1 MVEAISMGNT
11 FQVSRDVS
19 ELISAIKRARPSDWI
34 LTGPSPKR
42 IRLTPFEDNG
52 AKAVKINEGNVV
64 IHVK

>member
-19 ELISAIKRARPSDWI
+19 EIISALKRARPSDWI
-34 LTGPSPKR
+34 LMTPSPKR

-52 AKAVKINEGNVV
+52 AKAVKLTEGNVV
-64 IHVK
+64 VHVK

>member
-1 MVEAISMGNT
+1 MGNT

-19 ELISAIKRARPSDWI
+19 EIISALKRARPSEWI
-34 LTGPSPKR
+34 VMTPAPKR

-52 AKAVKINEGNVV
+52 AKAVKLNEGGVV

>member
-1 MVEAISMGNT
+1 MGNT

-19 ELISAIKRARPSDWI
+19 EMILAFKRARPSDWI
-34 LTGPSPKR
+34 VPTPATKR